1 MLPSRTWASSNLA
14 AVFVWREER
23 TISNPPAEAVFPLT
37 ELDSMLPMCDHLP
50 HFITGSLSSGQS
62 TSLETTALG
71 LIGPPG
77 YTAFISGL

>member
-1 MLPSRTWASSNLA
+1 MPIRVERKHGVLKDVR
-14 AVFVWREER
+14 VFMSTTV
-23 TISNPPAEAVFPLT
+23 TDN
-37 ELDSMLPMCDHLP
+37 HLP